1 MSQEFSG
8 SCYCGNITV
17 IFRAEAKSETL
28 QPRTCD
34 CGFCRRNGAEWVSDP
49 DGRIDIA
56 VMNEAALS
64 LYEQGSE
71 MARFWICQRCGTTTA
86 VTAEINGKLHGAINA
101 NCLEGTEK
109 FADSKSV
116 SPKSLSDFEKRV
128 RWEETWTSETV
139 VKEAWD
145 VGL

>member
-8 SCYCGNITV
+8 GCYCGNITIV
-17 IFRAEAKSETL
+17 FKTEQDASDLT
-28 QPRTCD
+28 PRECD

-49 DGRIDIA
+49 QGRIDIA

-64 LYEQGSE
+64 LYEQGSKL
-71 MARFWICQRCGTTTA
+71 ARFWICQRCGTTTA
-86 VTAEINGKLHGAINA
+86 VTAEINGKLHGAVNA
-101 NCLEGTEK
+101 NCLEGAEK
-109 FADSKSV
+109 LGQSEPA
-116 SPKSLSDFEKRV
+116 SPKTLSDYEKRI
-128 RWEETWTSETV
+128 RWEDLWTSETI

>member
-8 SCYCGNITV
+8 GCYCGNITI
-17 IFRAEAKSETL
+17 IFSTKQIPKNISPD
-28 QPRTCD
+28 QCD
-34 CGFCRRNGAEWVSDP
+34 CGFCSRSGAEWVSDP

-64 LYEQGSE
+64 LYEQGSQL
-71 MARFWICQRCGTTTA
+71 ARFWICQRCGTTTA

-101 NCLEGTEK
+101 NCLEGSEQFGKKETSSNK
-109 FADSKSV
+109 T
-116 SPKSLSDFEKRV
+116 LSDFEKRIK
-128 RWEETWTSETV
+128 WEETWTAKTV